1 MRYSWMNPKLEVRES
16 PLGGRG
22 VFACEGIE
30 ADEMLFVMGGYILTL
45 EEDNDL
51 RGVVADK
58 AIEISDYFFIGPRDE
73 KDLERMP
80 QHFVNHS
87 CEPNEGFKG
96 QIFMMAM
103 RTIDPGE
110 EITYDYAMVMCP
122 NPESN
127 SFFSMPCRCGRVSC
141 RETITEDDWEITE
154 LQERYYGWF
163 QWYITREDRS
173 SKKGRACESSQWPD
187 LPQSTTAMGERIGL
201 WQGHPAPASVMLGKC
216 QSIDEG

>member
-16 PLGGRG
+16 SLGGRG
-22 VFACEGIE
+22 VFARERIE
-30 ADEMLFVMGGYILTL
+30 ADEMVFVMGGYILTI
-45 EEDNDL
+45 EEDNDF

-87 CEPNEGFKG
+87 CEPNAGFKG

-122 NPESN
+122 TPESN
-127 SFFSMPCRCGRVSC
+127 SFFSMPCRCGRASC
-141 RETITEDDWEITE
+141 RETITEDDWEIPE

-163 QWYITREDRS
+163 QWYLQEKIDLQRKGASAKHAIDRTYRNLPPPWE
-173 SKKGRACESSQWPD
+173 KG
-187 LPQSTTAMGERIGL
+187 
-201 WQGHPAPASVMLGKC
+201 
-216 QSIDEG
+216 